1 MVLFIQR
8 IQPGA
13 PRLMRARA
21 DERWFIL
28 KPGFADRAQGIRL
41 FSSQDELYVKIEVE
55 IQTPLMRGKRY
66 LRRSSLIQTTKASD
80 PQTKSRPLGSSRKK
94 PIKL

>member
-1 MVLFIQR
+1 MGLFVQR
-8 IQPGA
+8 IQLEA
-13 PRLMRARA
+13 PRLVRTRAN
-21 DERWFIL
+21 ERWFIL

-41 FSSQDELYVKIEVE
+41 FSSQEELYVEIEVE
-55 IQTPLMRGKRY
+55 IEAPLMKGKKY
-66 LRRSSLIQTTKASD
+66 SRRSSLIQTTKASD